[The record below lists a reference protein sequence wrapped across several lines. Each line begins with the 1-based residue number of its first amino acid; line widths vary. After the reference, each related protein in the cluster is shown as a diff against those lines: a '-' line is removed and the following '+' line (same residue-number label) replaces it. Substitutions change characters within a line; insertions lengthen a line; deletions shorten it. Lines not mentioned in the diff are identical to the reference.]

1 SDGRCLRRAVNASRP
16 PADAP
21 MPTTGNSASGLLIAG
36 GASRESLASRFS
48 LLASRFSLLAS
59 RFSLLASRFSLLA
72 SRFSLLASPLLA
84 SPLLAFY
91 SMDVFLCPWRRRL
104 GWPRRMFRS
113 LGGLIGHPDFP
124 IAGDRTS

>member
-1 SDGRCLRRAVNASRP
+1 
-16 PADAP
+16 

-59 RFSLLASRFSLLA
+59 RFSLLASP
-72 SRFSLLASPLLA
+72 LLASPLLA